1 MQPLWQGA
9 AINTS
14 SNMKILLAT
23 PRPLFPADTGGKIR
37 SLETFSRLAK
47 RFEVHA
53 VSFANPSA
61 DREGI
66 AAMSDLFAS
75 YTPVSWRE
83 SEKYSARFYLNLLA
97 NQLSDLPFFIDK
109 CCRSEFTETL
119 QTVFRRRDVD
129 LLLCDFLHT
138 AVPALELPITPRVV
152 FQHNVEY
159 LLRKRQYEAESSPL
173 KKWLFAAEWKKTRRI
188 EERVCQSFDHVIAV
202 SPEDGEVFKREFGIK
217 RISTIP
223 TGVDSDYFQ
232 PQGLPQK
239 AGRLAFVGS
248 MDWYPNEDGIIWFL
262 HEVYPLIRNKLN
274 PVSFKVIGR
283 NPSARLKMMAANL
296 QGVELTGRVADVRPF
311 LAEAEVVVV
320 PLRVGGGTRIK
331 IPEAMAMGKAVVS
344 TTVGAEG
351 LPFRNGQEI
360 ILADTREE
368 FAKAVSDIML
378 NPKRRTEIEFAACDR
393 VRREHGWDS
402 IVDRLERTL
411 VHLREE
417 MHHPVLPMERN
428 LTRASLGA

>member
-1 MQPLWQGA
+1 
-9 AINTS
+9 
-14 SNMKILLAT
+14 MKILLAT

-61 DREGI
+61 DQEGI

-75 YTPVSWRE
+75 YTPVPWRE
-83 SEKYSARFYLNLLA
+83 SEKYSARFYFDLLA
-97 NQLSDLPFFIDK
+97 NQLTDLPYFIAK

-119 QTVFRRRDVD
+119 RTVSRRQDVD

-138 AVPALELPITPRVV
+138 AVPALELQVAPRVV

-173 KKWLFAAEWKKTRRI
+173 KKWLFAAEWEKTRRI

-202 SPEDGEVFKREFGIK
+202 SPEDREVFKTEFGIK
-217 RISTIP
+217 RVSTIP
-223 TGVDSDYFQ
+223 TGVDASYFH
-232 PQGLPQK
+232 PQGLPPK
-239 AGRLAFVGS
+239 AGRLAFGGS
-248 MDWYPNEDGIIWFL
+248 MDWYPNEDGVIWFL
-262 HEVYPLIRNKLN
+262 QEVYPLIRHK
-274 PVSFKVIGR
+274 VESATFTVIGR
-283 NPSARLKMMAANL
+283 NPSARLKAAASL
-296 QGVELTGRVADVRPF
+296 PGVELTGRVADVRPF

-344 TTVGAEG
+344 TIVGAEG
-351 LPFRNGQEI
+351 LPFSNGQEI
-360 ILADTREE
+360 MLVDNAEE
-368 FAKAVSDIML
+368 FAKAVIELML
-378 NPKRRTEIEFAACDR
+378 NPKRRMEVEFAACDR

-402 IVDRLERTL
+402 IVDRLERML
-411 VHLREE
+411 IDLRDE
-417 MHHPVLPMERN
+417 MHFPVLPMEAEPRSCS
-428 LTRASLGA
+428 RI

>member
-1 MQPLWQGA
+1 MR
-9 AINTS
+9 
-14 SNMKILLAT
+14 ILLAT
-23 PRPLFPADTGGKIR
+23 PRPLLPADTGGKIR

-53 VSFANPSA
+53 VSFANPSG
-61 DREGI
+61 DKEGI

-75 YTPVSWRE
+75 YTPVPWRE
-83 SEKYSARFYLNLLA
+83 SEKYSARFYLDLLA
-97 NQLSDLPFFIDK
+97 NQLSDLPYFIAK
-109 CCRSEFTETL
+109 CCRPEFTKTL
-119 QTVFRRRDVD
+119 RTVSRRHDAD
-129 LLLCDFLHT
+129 LLLCDFLQT
-138 AVPALELPITPRVV
+138 GVPALELPITPRVI

-159 LLRKRQYEAESSPL
+159 LLRKRQYQAESSPL
-173 KKWLFAAEWKKTRRI
+173 KKWLFAAEWEKTRRI

-202 SPEDGEVFKREFGIK
+202 SPEDREVFKREFGIK
-217 RISTIP
+217 RVSTIP
-223 TGVDSDYFQ
+223 TGVDSDYFR

-262 HEVYPLIRNKLN
+262 HEVYPLVRNKVDS
-274 PVSFKVIGR
+274 VSFKVVGR
-283 NPSARLKMMAANL
+283 NPSARLKAVAASMP
-296 QGVELTGRVADVRPF
+296 GVELTGRVADVRPF

-360 ILADTREE
+360 MLADNREG
-368 FAKAVSDIML
+368 FATAVIELML
-378 NPKRRTEIEFAACDR
+378 NPKRRMEVEFAACDR

-411 VHLREE
+411 VDLKEE
-417 MHHPVLPMERN
+417 MHLPVLPSEPNFR
-428 LTRASLGA
+428 RASLGV